1 MENYK
6 AIFDRLWAKP
16 EHEVVEFKK
25 AENSFDFDDLGKYF
39 SALSNEANLRG
50 EDFAWMIFGVWDKNH
65 SVVGTSYKN
74 GEVSLNRLKND
85 LAQLT
90 TDNLT
95 FREIAEIMVGGKRV
109 LIFKIPASP
118 RNIVMKWKGIAYGR
132 DGESL
137 KPLNQAKQDEI
148 RFQTPI
154 PDWSAEIVPTATI
167 DDLDDMALAKARVMY
182 KRVHASKISSDEVD
196 GWSTED
202 FLSNSHVMREGGL
215 TRAAL
220 LLLGKPSAAGK
231 LTPAVA
237 QITWTLR
244 DENEMV
250 VDYEHFTIPFIL
262 SVDVVLSRIR
272 NITMRDLPGGTL
284 FPETMKQYDDYTIR
298 EALHNCIAHQDY
310 RLQQRINF
318 VENPGSL
325 YYANGGTFIPGN
337 IERALKSQGPQ
348 RHFRNECL
356 CRAMVDFNMI
366 DTVGRGIK
374 MMYTEQRK
382 RFFPMPDY
390 EINNEI
396 QEVAVTIYGKVID
409 QNYTTILKENT
420 ELSLDDCILLDAVQ
434 KHRSV
439 TADAIKYLKG
449 KKLIEGRSP
458 NYRISAAVAR
468 MTHQLPSYTRSKG
481 LDKEK
486 AIQLTLQLLKDAGE
500 VGAVKKDIYELLE
513 NVLSDMKNEEQKQKY
528 VSNLLSEIKNKRGEI
543 RNVGRR
549 WYYDNSTKK

>member
-1 MENYK
+1 
-6 AIFDRLWAKP
+6 
-16 EHEVVEFKK
+16 
-25 AENSFDFDDLGKYF
+25 
-39 SALSNEANLRG
+39 
-50 EDFAWMIFGVWDKNH
+50 
-65 SVVGTSYKN
+65 
-74 GEVSLNRLKND
+74 
-85 LAQLT
+85 
-90 TDNLT
+90 
-95 FREIAEIMVGGKRV
+95 
-109 LIFKIPASP
+109 
-118 RNIVMKWKGIAYGR
+118 
-132 DGESL
+132 
-137 KPLNQAKQDEI
+137 
-148 RFQTPI
+148 
-154 PDWSAEIVPTATI
+154 
-167 DDLDDMALAKARVMY
+167 
-182 KRVHASKISSDEVD
+182 
-196 GWSTED
+196 
-202 FLSNSHVMREGGL
+202 
-215 TRAAL
+215 
-220 LLLGKPSAAGK
+220 
-231 LTPAVA
+231 
-237 QITWTLR
+237 
-244 DENEMV
+244 
-250 VDYEHFTIPFIL
+250 
-262 SVDVVLSRIR
+262 
-272 NITMRDLPGGTL
+272 
-284 FPETMKQYDDYTIR
+284 
-298 EALHNCIAHQDY
+298 
-310 RLQQRINF
+310 
-318 VENPGSL
+318 
-325 YYANGGTFIPGN
+325 
-337 IERALKSQGPQ
+337 
-348 RHFRNECL
+348 
-356 CRAMVDFNMI
+356 MI